1 MNIRHFIAAATI
13 ALGISSISLASDTII
28 HPGSVNL
35 AEVSSF
41 VQLKVG
47 GSSKIVAKVPRAV
60 LSFAGEQRL
69 IQYGT
74 DKYKIVSS
82 EGTPGLS
89 VSYNNVGIGKQ
100 EGVATINFT
109 LTVNYD
115 KGVNYGAHVLK
126 VTFEN
131 TVTGE
136 QVVAILLVTVI

>member
-1 MNIRHFIAAATI
+1 MNIRHMIAAATLV
-13 ALGISSISLASDTII
+13 LGISSISLASDTVIN
-28 HPGSVNL
+28 PGSVNL

-47 GSSKIVAKVPRAV
+47 GSSKIVAKVPRAA

-69 IQYGT
+69 IQNGT

-89 VSYNNVGIGKQ
+89 VSYNSVGTGKQ

-126 VTFEN
+126 VTLEN

-136 QVVAILLVTVI
+136 QVVATLLVTVI

>member
-1 MNIRHFIAAATI
+1 MNIRSFLAAVTI
-13 ALGISSISLASDTII
+13 VLGISSLSLASDTII
-28 HPGSVNL
+28 NPGSVNL

-60 LSFAGEQRL
+60 LSYAGEQRL
-69 IQYGT
+69 IQNGT

-89 VSYNNVGIGKQ
+89 VTYNSVGIGKQ

-109 LTVNYD
+109 LTVHYD

-126 VTFEN
+126 VTLEN
-131 TVTGE
+131 AVTGE
-136 QVVAILLVTVI
+136 RVVALLLVTVI

>member
-1 MNIRHFIAAATI
+1 MNIRHLPAAATI
-13 ALGISSISLASDTII
+13 ALGISSVSLASDTII
-28 HPGSVNL
+28 NPGSVNL

-69 IQYGT
+69 NQKGT

-89 VSYNNVGIGKQ
+89 VTYNSVGIGKQ

-126 VTFEN
+126 VTLEN
-131 TVTGE
+131 TVTAE
-136 QVVAILLVTVI
+136 RVVAILLVTVI

>member
-28 HPGSVNL
+28 HPGS
-35 AEVSSF
+35 VSSF